1 MEERRQGE
9 GEEKHT
15 HPNNVGKRTL
25 KGKRSGSKRGRGE
38 ETIYNEGKKIVA
50 KKEGDRGGG
59 EEEDGSNTTNEAKD
73 NKREKERETRSRRFG
88 KIVGNITFESTILLS
103 RIIC

>member
-25 KGKRSGSKRGRGE
+25 KGKRSGSKRGE

-73 NKREKERETRSRRFG
+73 NKREKERERLGQEDLER
-88 KIVGNITFESTILLS
+88 LLGT
-103 RIIC
+103 

>member
-73 NKREKERETRSRRFG
+73 NKREKEREIGQEDLER
-88 KIVGNITFESTILLS
+88 LLGT
-103 RIIC
+103 